1 MIFTTIPLLTCL
13 IFAMIYPLCFWISFH
28 DPLKNKFHKFHVGI
42 ANFVGGVAVVWALFI
57 DISFQSKCL
66 ILIWK
71 AVLLSTSRYVWKKEY
86 PNPLLMTVPCVIGLG
101 VFSIVQK
108 ELVAPGWPITF
119 IGILAGVILCS
130 SIFAMNLGHWYLNVH
145 GLPIHHL
152 LRAIYVFWFFLSIRA
167 IWDIQFLFLESIN
180 FHGESIPV
188 ISFLFKM
195 DGLLLMMALFF
206 GIFFPMISLYFVKET
221 LKAKSTQSATGILY
235 VILIAVLMGDLTYKF
250 YLIKYGIVL

>member
-13 IFAMIYPLCFWISFH
+13 IFAMIYPLCFWISFQ

-42 ANFVGGVAVVWALFI
+42 ANFVGGVAVVWALLI

-152 LRAIYVFWFFLSIRA
+152 LRAVYVFWFFLIIRA
-167 IWDIQFLFLESIN
+167 IWDIKFLFLNSIN
-180 FHGESIPV
+180 FHGEFIPV
-188 ISFLFKM
+188 TSFLFKM
-195 DGLLLMMALFF
+195 DGILLTMALLF
-206 GIFFPMISLYFVKET
+206 GTFFPMISLYFVKET
-221 LKAKSTQSATGILY
+221 LKVKSTQSATGILY
-235 VILIAVLMGDLTYKF
+235 VILIAVLIGDLTYKF